1 MSNFLVVSLLIILTF
16 LISATIGFI
25 IVPRIVFISKVKKL
39 FDFVDK
45 RKVHTQPIPRLGGV
59 SFLPALL
66 FSVSFVMALRYS
78 FHAEIPENL
87 SESVLLEM
95 LFLICGFVVLYFIGL
110 ADDLVSVNFK
120 YKLMGQVMASV
131 LIIMSGVYVNNFH
144 GFLGI
149 YAVPDIVGY
158 IVTIV
163 LVCFVINAINLID
176 GIDGL
181 ASGLSSI
188 ALFSLGIWFW
198 SISLFS
204 YAMLAFAMLG
214 VIVPFFVYNVFG
226 TNLKIFMGDTGS
238 LLIGF
243 LIAFLSAKL
252 CMVSLTINLPYFYS
266 PPIFVFS
273 ILFIPLFDA
282 ARVFIERMRQGKSP
296 FHPDKTHIH
305 HKFLALG
312 FSHRQTMV
320 IILVIASLIIAV
332 NYLLSIFL
340 SINYLFL
347 INVLLGLAMMFILH
361 RIRVRMDDEVQN
373 DELEAQSEVFWKRLF
388 ESVKSIF

>member
-66 FSVSFVMALRYS
+66 FSVSFVMALRYF